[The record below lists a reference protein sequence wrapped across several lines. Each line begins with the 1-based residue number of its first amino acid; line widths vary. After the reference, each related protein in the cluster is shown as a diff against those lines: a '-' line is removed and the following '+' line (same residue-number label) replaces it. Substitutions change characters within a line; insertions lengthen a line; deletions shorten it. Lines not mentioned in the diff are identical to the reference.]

1 MQKRVRGVS
10 LFGYTSVWIGV
21 LCLLFVPLE
30 GKVESGRY
38 IQENIM
44 ESSTDFLIDDFSL
57 NEGIS
62 ALGTKWRQYTD
73 QVMGG
78 ESTAS
83 HTFTVIDNKRC
94 IHLQGSVSL
103 ENRGGFV
110 QVALPLRQNGKAF
123 DASQFTGVRLWV
135 KGNGEN
141 YYVHLRSSKTW
152 LPWQY
157 YEAPFFADEQWKKV
171 EIPFAQFTPQSLKSA
186 LNPKKLKRLAVVGA
200 KKAFKADIAVSRIEF
215 YK

>member
-1 MQKRVRGVS
+1 MKKHNRGMT
-10 LFGYTSVWIGV
+10 LFICTSVWLGV
-21 LCLLFVPLE
+21 LCLLFAPLE
-30 GKVESGRY
+30 GNVERGRT
-38 IQENIM
+38 IQENKM
-44 ESSTDFLIDDFSL
+44 GSSSDFLIDDFSRDNGL
-57 NEGIS
+57 S
-62 ALGTKWRQYTD
+62 AIGTQWRQYTD

-83 HTFTVIDNKRC
+83 YSFEVIEGKRC
-94 IHLQGSVSL
+94 IHLQGNVSL

-110 QVALPLRQNGKAF
+110 QVALSLRENGRSF
-123 DASQFTGVRLWV
+123 DASPFTGVRLWV

-157 YEAPFFADEQWKKV
+157 YEAPFFADNQWQKV
-171 EIPFAQFTPQSLKSA
+171 EIPFERFIPQSLKA
-186 LNPKKLKRLAVVGA
+186 VLNPKKLKRLAVVGA

-215 YK
+215 YN

>member
-1 MQKRVRGVS
+1 MQKRVRGMS
-10 LFGYTSVWIGV
+10 HFGFMSVWLGM
-21 LCLLFVPLE
+21 LCLLFMPLE
-30 GKVESGRY
+30 GNIERGRTV
-38 IQENIM
+38 QENAM
-44 ESSTDFLIDDFSL
+44 ESPSDFLIDDFSK
-57 NEGIS
+57 NEGLS
-62 ALGTKWRQYTD
+62 AIGTQWRQYTD

-83 HTFTVIDNKRC
+83 YSFKVIEGKRC
-94 IHLQGSVSL
+94 IHLQGNVSL
-103 ENRGGFV
+103 KNRGGFV
-110 QVALPLRQNGKAF
+110 QVALPLRQNGRAF
-123 DASQFTGVRLWV
+123 NATQFTGVRLWV

-141 YYVHLRSSKTW
+141 YYVHLRSGKTW

-157 YEAPFFADEQWKKV
+157 YEAPFFADNQWQKV
-171 EIPFAQFTPQSLKSA
+171 EIPFEQFTPQGLKAA

>member
-1 MQKRVRGVS
+1 MQKRVRGMA
-10 LFGYTSVWIGV
+10 LFGYICIWIGV
-21 LCLLFVPLE
+21 LCLLFAPLE
-30 GKVESGRY
+30 GKVERGRY

-44 ESSTDFLIDDFSL
+44 ESPTDFLIDDFSL
-57 NEGIS
+57 NEGRS

-83 HTFTVIDNKRC
+83 HSFTVIDNKRC
-94 IHLQGSVSL
+94 VHLQGNVSL
-103 ENRGGFV
+103 KNRGGFV

-141 YYVHLRSSKTW
+141 YYIHLRSSKTW

-157 YEAPFFADEQWKKV
+157 YEASFFAGDQWQKV
-171 EIPFAQFTPQSLKSA
+171 EIPFEQFAPQSLKSA
-186 LNPKKLKRLAVVGA
+186 LNPKKLKRLAIVGA

>member
-1 MQKRVRGVS
+1 MQKRVRGIT
-10 LFGYTSVWIGV
+10 LFSYTSFWLGV
-21 LCLLFVPLE
+21 LCLLFAPLE
-30 GKVESGRY
+30 GNVERGRTV
-38 IQENIM
+38 QENTM
-44 ESSTDFLIDDFSL
+44 ESQSDFLIDDFSK

-62 ALGTKWRQYTD
+62 ALGTQWRLYTD

-83 HTFTVIDNKRC
+83 YSFEVIKGKRC
-94 IHLQGSVSL
+94 IHLQGNVSL
-103 ENRGGFV
+103 ANRGGFV
-110 QVALPLRQNGKAF
+110 QVALPLRQNGRAF
-123 DASQFTGVRLWV
+123 DASPFTGVRLWV
-135 KGNGEN
+135 KGSGEN

-157 YEAPFFADEQWKKV
+157 YEALFFADNQWQKV
-171 EIPFAQFTPQSLKSA
+171 EIPFEQFTPQSLKSA